1 VWFWW
6 IGQTLLFAITLMIT
20 IFIIACPDAL
30 VLATPMAVM
39 VGTDLGAVNGILFKN
54 AAALEDATKLE
65 VIVFDKTGTLTVG
78 QPEVVDVVA
87 ANHVTTDT
95 VLATAAAVEQGA
107 GHPLAQAILRRAR
120 GLAAPTPKGFENIE
134 GMGVRAEIDGEAV
147 LLGNRRLMDTQK
159 LNLGTF
165 GADAQR
171 LQGAGRTVV
180 HVARAGYVIG
190 LIAIADA
197 PRPTAAATV
206 AKLRERGV
214 QVAMLTGDNVGTA
227 QRIARELGIDIVFA
241 DVLPGQKAGKVN
253 ELQAQGKKVGMVGD
267 GINDAP
273 ALTQAD
279 VGFAIGAGTDVAIES
294 ADVVLMKS
302 DPYDVVGAVELSH
315 ATLRKMHQNLWW
327 AVGYNVIA
335 FPLAAG
341 ILYPVLL
348 SPEIAAFAMS
358 GSTLIVAINALMLKR
373 TKLTG
378 ITRRSSA
385 QTSELRPAEATV

>member
-1 VWFWW
+1 
-6 IGQTLLFAITLMIT
+6 M
-20 IFIIACPDAL
+20 
-30 VLATPMAVM
+30 
-39 VGTDLGAVNGILFKN
+39 
-54 AAALEDATKLE
+54 
-65 VIVFDKTGTLTVG
+65 
-78 QPEVVDVVA
+78 
-87 ANHVTTDT
+87 
-95 VLATAAAVEQGA
+95 
-107 GHPLAQAILRRAR
+107 
-120 GLAAPTPKGFENIE
+120 
-134 GMGVRAEIDGEAV
+134 
-147 LLGNRRLMDTQK
+147 
-159 LNLGTF
+159 
-165 GADAQR
+165 
-171 LQGAGRTVV
+171 
-180 HVARAGYVIG
+180 HVARAGKVIG

-197 PRPTAAATV
+197 PRATAAATV

-214 QVAMLTGDNVGTA
+214 QVAMLTGDNAGTA
-227 QRIARELGIDIVFA
+227 QRIAREIGIDIVLA
-241 DVLPGQKAGKVN
+241 DVLPGQKAGKVK

-294 ADVVLMKS
+294 ADIVLMKS

-373 TKLTG
+373 TKLAG
-378 ITRRSSA
+378 ITRHSSA